1 MLIFLSSKGSFSF
14 VVMNEYKGDVKID
27 TIINFP
33 FSKSTYGLLQFAKEN
48 FDYSITEFSNDLS
61 SVDLKFKFV
70 GTETWNSS
78 KTKLSKYCEPIC
90 SLCFNPYGKSSYVEI
105 SFRFFELTKTATK
118 IILNFRFMTYGEN
131 SGYGG
136 SGPFPMNSKR
146 IWENNFIQN
155 YISFMANFIVPNS
168 SELKILSSGTC
179 FAVNENGFLI
189 TNYHVVENAK
199 KISVRGINNE
209 FNNTI
214 IANVIA
220 IDKNNDLAL
229 LKLTD
234 TIYQGFFSS
243 IPYILSQNK
252 CDVGESVY
260 SLGFPLRS
268 TMGDEVKLNNG
279 IISSNSGFNGDV
291 TCYQTSVP
299 VQPGNSGGPLF
310 NISGE
315 IIGIINAKHKGAENV
330 SYAVKKDYM
339 RIFLDNS
346 NVNFKR
352 VASTNL
358 KKMDLVNQFK
368 EVKKFVFIVEVEN

>member
-1 MLIFLSSKGSFSF
+1 
-14 VVMNEYKGDVKID
+14 
-27 TIINFP
+27 
-33 FSKSTYGLLQFAKEN
+33 
-48 FDYSITEFSNDLS
+48 
-61 SVDLKFKFV
+61 
-70 GTETWNSS
+70 
-78 KTKLSKYCEPIC
+78 
-90 SLCFNPYGKSSYVEI
+90 
-105 SFRFFELTKTATK
+105 
-118 IILNFRFMTYGEN
+118 MTYGEN